1 MFLPVAV
8 VAGELWLMNGIAT
21 KTLIYRG
28 DYTFSYHNEYII
40 TFLLHVFSASL
51 SVCSCRSVGL
61 DAKYAK
67 YALDPI
73 RSLYFPR
80 YLVHRNFP
88 KGIEVY
94 QVALL
99 KIRQAMQPLYIL
111 LK

>member
-1 MFLPVAV
+1 MVLPPR
-8 VAGELWLMNGIAT
+8 
-21 KTLIYRG
+21 TLIYRG

-61 DAKYAK
+61 DAKD
-67 YALDPI
+67 ALDPI
-73 RSLYFPR
+73 RSLHFPR